1 MDTMASPFRP
11 CKHRVYEAEN
21 PTLTVATTMVS
32 GTILWKNR
40 QLMLKIKIPPRSEP
54 EKTDA
59 VPLKQDNDDSS
70 VTQFRDWWQEE
81 FEEPAD
87 FLEYDAGQLK
97 TAVMLSEMVKD
108 LVWPDFKVGVEGSWV
123 VFRRVKERYFP
134 RKKKDESSQLNDE
147 SSK

>member
-1 MDTMASPFRP
+1 
-11 CKHRVYEAEN
+11 
-21 PTLTVATTMVS
+21 
-32 GTILWKNR
+32 
-40 QLMLKIKIPPRSEP
+40 MLKIKIPPRSEP

-59 VPLKQDNDDSS
+59 VPLKQESEDYV

-108 LVWPDFKVGVEGSWV
+108 LVWPDFKVGAGGSWV
-123 VFRRVKERYFP
+123 VFRRVKERYFL
-134 RKKKDESSQLNDE
+134 RKSPAESSQLNDE
-147 SSK
+147 KSKQQQLPDYKTYDA

>member
-1 MDTMASPFRP
+1 
-11 CKHRVYEAEN
+11 
-21 PTLTVATTMVS
+21 
-32 GTILWKNR
+32 
-40 QLMLKIKIPPRSEP
+40 MLKIKIPPRSEP

-59 VPLKQDNDDSS
+59 VPLKQGTEDSA

-108 LVWPDFKVGVEGSWV
+108 LVWPDFKVGAEGSWV
-123 VFRRVKERYFP
+123 GFRRVGGEVFHTKE
-134 RKKKDESSQLNDE
+134 KG
-147 SSK
+147 